1 MCERIVGGG
10 GGGGCLCEKEFGKC
24 FTKKI
29 SVKQFTTF
37 TNVFSSSTKNINGLT
52 KVFYKP
58 KNS

>member
-1 MCERIVGGG
+1 MCERERER

-29 SVKQFTTF
+29 AVKQFTTF
-37 TNVFSSSTKNINGLT
+37 TNLFSWSTKNINGLT
-52 KVFYKP
+52 KGFYTP

>member
-1 MCERIVGGG
+1 MKEREG

-29 SVKQFTTF
+29 AVKQFTTF
-37 TNVFSSSTKNINGLT
+37 TNLFSWSTKNINGLT
-52 KVFYKP
+52 KGFYTP